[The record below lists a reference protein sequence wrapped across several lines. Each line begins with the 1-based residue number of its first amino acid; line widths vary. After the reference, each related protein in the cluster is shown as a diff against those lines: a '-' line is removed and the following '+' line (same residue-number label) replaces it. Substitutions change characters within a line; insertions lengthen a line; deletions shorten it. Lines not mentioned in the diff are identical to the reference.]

1 MNEEN
6 ERERRENDG
15 ERVNLEVEKISK
27 EEVRENMK
35 RMKNGKAVGPD
46 DIPVEVWKCLGEIAL
61 EFLTKLYNRTME
73 SGRMPEEW
81 RDSILIPI
89 FKNKGDVQSCSNYR
103 GIKLISHSMK
113 LWERVVE
120 RRLRSELTFSEQQ
133 YGFMPGK
140 STTDALRVLME
151 KYREGQ
157 KELHCVFVDLEKAY
171 DKVPREEVWYCM
183 RKVGLHQGS
192 ALSPCLFA
200 MVMDRITDD
209 IREEAPWTM
218 MFADDIVICSE
229 SKEWLEQ
236 KLESWRYALERRGMK
251 VNRRK
256 TEYMCVNERQVKDT
270 VKIQGEEVA
279 KVEDFKYLGSTVQSN
294 GMVGEECQ
302 E

>member
-1 MNEEN
+1 MYRLARQRHQAGKDVQQVRMMKDKDGKVMTDEESVLRIWKEYYKGLMNEEN

-73 SGRMPEEW
+73 SERMPEEW

-140 STTDALRVLME
+140 STTDALFALRVLME

-183 RKVGLHQGS
+183 RKSGW
-192 ALSPCLFA
+192 F
-200 MVMDRITDD
+200 
-209 IREEAPWTM
+209 
-218 MFADDIVICSE
+218 
-229 SKEWLEQ
+229 
-236 KLESWRYALERRGMK
+236 ER
-251 VNRRK
+251 
-256 TEYMCVNERQVKDT
+256 
-270 VKIQGEEVA
+270 
-279 KVEDFKYLGSTVQSN
+279 
-294 GMVGEECQ
+294 
-302 E
+302 